1 MRISW
6 LGVNRIESGEV
17 IREDESD
24 FLVLLDNGKKVLID
38 KNSVRDELAVQ

>member
-6 LGVNRIESGEV
+6 LGVNRLESGEV

-24 FLVLLDNGKKVLID
+24 FLVLLDNGKQVLID